1 MAKLI
6 SESMT
11 ITASVM
17 VRGQEDDDNKKEQ
30 MLSNEVLD
38 QLETILQELLAANGD
53 QNVLIEITRNYT
65 RA

>member
-17 VRGQEDDDNKKEQ
+17 VRGHEDDDNKKEQ